1 MGAATVPAVGG
12 RRVTMNG
19 EEGAKVTRTL
29 GLKAAFPAH
38 FEGWEHYQEGKE
50 GIEQAFRDAD
60 LTGSL
65 HLLEPGGS
73 EELTI

>member
-1 MGAATVPAVGG
+1 
-12 RRVTMNG
+12 MNG
-19 EEGAKVTRTL
+19 EEGAKVTQTL

-38 FEGWEHYQEGKE
+38 FEGWAHCQEGKE
-50 GIEQAFRDAD
+50 GIEKAFSDAD
-60 LTGSL
+60 LLDSL